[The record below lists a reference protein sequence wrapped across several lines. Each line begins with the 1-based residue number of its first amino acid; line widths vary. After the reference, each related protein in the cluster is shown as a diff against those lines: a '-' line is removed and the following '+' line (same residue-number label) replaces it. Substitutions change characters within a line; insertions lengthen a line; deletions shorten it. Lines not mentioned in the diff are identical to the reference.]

1 MLATMSQ
8 QTKRDA
14 AEAFGNDEIASPV
27 STKRA
32 RRRIKHNRFKTPVAI
47 PKSIPQQST
56 LPLDSTAIAQQAK
69 SAQSTGD
76 LETRKQHT
84 PTTKK
89 SLSNGSEHTGD
100 KNNAD
105 PSSAQQASSNQS
117 SSVMKSTHKK
127 QTKQG
132 KRRAKKSTSNGS
144 KASPTVQTK
153 SSWTESIW
161 GGYFLDQDPLLSQD
175 EQ

>member
-1 MLATMSQ
+1 MSQ

-14 AEAFGNDEIASPV
+14 TEAFGNDEMASPV

-47 PKSIPQQST
+47 PKNTTQRST

-76 LETRKQHT
+76 LETQKQHT

-89 SLSNGSEHTGD
+89 RLSNGSEHKGD
-100 KNNAD
+100 GNSAD
-105 PSSAQQASSNQS
+105 PYSAPKASLNQL
-117 SSVMKSTHKK
+117 SSVAKSTHKK

-132 KRRAKKSTSNGS
+132 KKRVKKSASNGS
-144 KASPTVQTK
+144 KASSTVQTK